1 MNKKTVKDVELNG
14 KKVLVRVDFNVP
26 MKDGKITNDN
36 RIVAAL
42 PTIKYILENGGRAI
56 LFSHLG
62 KIKSEEDKAS
72 KSLRPAAERL
82 AELLGQDVKFIPQTR
97 GAELEAPSYQKG
109 GTQP

>member
-62 KIKSEEDKAS
+62 KIKSEEDK
-72 KSLRPAAERL
+72 E
-82 AELLGQDVKFIPQTR
+82 VN
-97 GAELEAPSYQKG
+97 
-109 GTQP
+109 